1 MIRSKMRIL
10 WFSVT
15 PSLFNPQSNSHN
27 GGGWIASLEKII
39 RTEKTINLG
48 VAFEFNDTQFSYER
62 EGVVYYPIC
71 EQKKSLIFRLWRKK
85 REDKKVNS
93 CLKIINDFKPD
104 LIQIFGSENDYGLI
118 CNFTD
123 IPIVIHLQG
132 CLPPYLNALFPIG
145 MNKFDFYFDR
155 GLNWRR
161 RFIGLRSE
169 CAFRRQSEQEIKTIQ
184 ACHYFMGRTDWD
196 RGLIDLFHPGA
207 NYFHCEEALRDP
219 FIQSTKIWKYKKND
233 KTNIISVISNPWYKG
248 MDLILKTAQLL
259 KRFSELD
266 FEWRV
271 FGVQDIRFY
280 ENKYGIR
287 AKEVNVNVMGTAIK
301 NQLVDAL
308 CNATCYVHT
317 SYIDNSPNSLCEA
330 QYLGLPVLAT
340 HVGGISTLVKDGVTG
355 ILFPANAPYTLAS
368 LIKRISTDYELASKL
383 GESARKQAVVRHNPE
398 HIKQT
403 LLEVYR
409 QILNRNE

>member
-1 MIRSKMRIL
+1 MMRIL
-10 WFSVT
+10 WLSVT
-15 PSLFNPQSNSHN
+15 PSMFNPSSNSHN

-39 RTEKTINLG
+39 RAEESIKLG
-48 VAFEFNDTQFSYER
+48 VAFEFNDNQFKYEK
-62 EGVVYYPIC
+62 EGVCYYPISL
-71 EQKKSLIFRLWRKK
+71 KKQPLLRCFK
-85 REDKKVNS
+85 KKVMKIDKLQL
-93 CLKIINDFKPD
+93 CFKIIDDFKPD
-104 LIQIFGSENDYGLI
+104 LIQIFGSENDFGIL
-118 CNFTD
+118 CNHTN

-207 NYFHCEEALRDP
+207 NYFHCEEALRDS
-219 FIQSTKIWKYKKND
+219 FIQSTKIWEWKKSD
-233 KTNIISVISNPWYKG
+233 KINIISVISNPWYKG

-259 KRFSELD
+259 KRFSKLN

-271 FGVQDIRFY
+271 YGVQNIRFY

-287 AKEVNVNVMGTAIK
+287 AKKVNVNIMGTASK
-301 NQLVDAL
+301 NELVNAL
-308 CNATCYVHT
+308 YNATCYVHT

-340 HVGGISTLVKDGVTG
+340 HVGGISTLVKDGITG

-368 LIKRISTDYELASKL
+368 LIKRISSDSELASRL
-383 GESARKQAVVRHNPE
+383 GESARKQAVVRHDPE

-409 QILNRNE
+409 QILNLNE